1 MSMFIWP
8 LAATIIAITCLF
20 FQVTLSMQTFSN
32 DVTAAQV
39 QNFYITLIM
48 QTTIPAIVSLLVVLW
63 SVKRSASKRT
73 KREIEE

>member
-1 MSMFIWP
+1 MSKLIWP

-32 DVTAAQV
+32 NVTAAQV

-73 KREIEE
+73 KREIKE